1 MSSKGMLYNIK
12 HKCYY
17 AMHSY
22 IGLGSGAPMA
32 MGTKLKYNAS
42 QRLNMLKKFPHLRGN
57 EIVMLAY
64 IAQLNGRLSI

>member
-1 MSSKGMLYNIK
+1 MDRITTIVMSSKGMLYNIK

-32 MGTKLKYNAS
+32 MGTKLKYYAS
-42 QRLNMLKKFPHLRGN
+42 QRLNMLKNFTIYEAMK
-57 EIVMLAY
+57 
-64 IAQLNGRLSI
+64 